1 MAATTTVDHQIPQV
15 CEVVSPTRSQ
25 ATSQVGFFTR
35 WSSRAPI
42 APPVTPSTALSISS
56 AVATSNTATTYR
68 DSCDRCEE
76 LKIQSDIN
84 QSMLNECATG
94 LKAREA
100 EVGALKE
107 LNREL
112 QVQLDS
118 ANQGNTQLSLEQ
130 VRFKRELQSKDNQL
144 AGQVVEST
152 LHANTCNE
160 LTAQL
165 VQQYKVLADAHMQGK
180 ERADAVHTAHQ
191 QEVATIEAKLEAKD
205 QELMCIKGELE
216 TQGAAGNKLES
227 IFNEKIAELT
237 DQLHRLNRGIE
248 EEASKR
254 AAELDSVR
262 DEQFGDLIAKLRAR
276 IEELQ
281 AENTKLY
288 AQLSAEDDLDF
299 APDNMEDIDTEF
311 ESSKAS

>member
-1 MAATTTVDHQIPQV
+1 MVATTTVDHQIPQV
-15 CEVVSPTRSQ
+15 CEVVSPTRSR

-100 EVGALKE
+100 ELGALKD

-112 QVQLDS
+112 QIQLDS
-118 ANQGNTQLSLEQ
+118 ANQANTQLSLEQ
-130 VRFKRELQSKDNQL
+130 VRFKHELQSKDKQL
-144 AGQVVEST
+144 AVQVVEST

-216 TQGAAGNKLES
+216 AQAPRATSLNQSLTRRSRSLQISFIVS
-227 IFNEKIAELT
+227 I
-237 DQLHRLNRGIE
+237 
-248 EEASKR
+248 EALRKRPLSVPQSLIPNAMSSSVICSQSYVLVSK
-254 AAELDSVR
+254 SC
-262 DEQFGDLIAKLRAR
+262 KLR
-276 IEELQ
+276 IQSFTL
-281 AENTKLY
+281 NS
-288 AQLSAEDDLDF
+288 QLKKTWISRQT
-299 APDNMEDIDTEF
+299 IWKT
-311 ESSKAS
+311 